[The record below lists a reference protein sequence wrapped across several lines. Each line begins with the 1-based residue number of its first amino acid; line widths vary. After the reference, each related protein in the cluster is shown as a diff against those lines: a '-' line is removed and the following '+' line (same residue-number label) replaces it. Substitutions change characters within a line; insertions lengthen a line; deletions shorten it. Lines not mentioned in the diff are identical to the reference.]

1 MQRFCRTSN
10 TRNPSTGTGHSG
22 TRSKV
27 GEFQQWCGSNISLS
41 SVIAAATTGE
51 SDKKFGNGLRAKN
64 VDDEVVTC
72 AIEVDT
78 GESVYYCSEAT
89 NESHIT

>member
-1 MQRFCRTSN
+1 M
-10 TRNPSTGTGHSG
+10 
-22 TRSKV
+22 
-27 GEFQQWCGSNISLS
+27 
-41 SVIAAATTGE
+41 IAAATTGA
-51 SDKKFGNGLRAKN
+51 SDKKFGNGSRAKN
-64 VDDEVVTC
+64 VDDDVVTC

>member
-1 MQRFCRTSN
+1 M
-10 TRNPSTGTGHSG
+10 
-22 TRSKV
+22 

-41 SVIAAATTGE
+41 SVIAAATTGA
-51 SDKKFGNGLRAKN
+51 SDKKFGNGSRAKN
-64 VDDEVVTC
+64 VDDDVVTC